1 MLAVT
6 GSGIADFQAYAP
18 AATSVTINGQ
28 PANATFESGMVTYP
42 AAEIVPC
49 CGGAP
54 DAGLPDAGGD
64 VADAGTNNTDITPDA
79 GAQSG
84 AIGVTYPAASRG
96 CSSAG
101 STPAWLVLLLAL
113 AAVRRRSGAKA
124 ASPTE

>member
-1 MLAVT
+1 
-6 GSGIADFQAYAP
+6 
-18 AATSVTINGQ
+18 
-28 PANATFESGMVTYP
+28 MVTYP

-64 VADAGTNNTDITPDA
+64 VADAGAADAGTAGDAGTNNTDITPDA

-101 STPAWLVLLLAL
+101 STPAWVVLLLAL